1 MRCCG
6 SMTSETIKI
15 TSAKRSRSPFFGSV
29 KRVAEP
35 GPLTLTDDVL
45 FRWAR
50 IIKIAKMF
58 PVMHSIRAL
67 ENNIQTSI
75 CRSCR
80 DRHRKPEIDRSPLDE
95 ARRLLAECSDEKAR
109 LVKEAAGIVQYR
121 VHYHDLSGSVR
132 EIVR

>member
-1 MRCCG
+1 MWCCG
-6 SMTSETIKI
+6 SMTNESIKI
-15 TSAKRSRSPFFGSV
+15 TALKRSRSMSTVPI
-29 KRVAEP
+29 KRVADP

-50 IIKIAKMF
+50 IMRIAQMF

-67 ENNIQTSI
+67 ENKIQTTI

-80 DRHRKPEIDRSPLDE
+80 DRHKRPEIDRSSLDQV
-95 ARRLLAECSDEKAR
+95 RRLLAECSDEKAR

-121 VHYHDLSGSVR
+121 VHYHDLSGCVR